1 MNYRDINL
9 IYFFDNSI
17 ICFIINIYSD
27 KQHTALKYLKDIEIN
42 LNNILI
48 IIDDFNIRNNNW
60 DITYPYHSVQTDNL
74 VRIVKNKLHLFY
86 FINLF
91 SILN

>member
-48 IIDDFNIRNNNW
+48 IIEDFNIRNNNW

-86 FINLF
+86 FILF
-91 SILN
+91 Y

>member
-48 IIDDFNIRNNNW
+48 IIEDFNIRNNNW

-74 VRIVKNKLHLFY
+74 VRIIKNKLHLFY
-86 FINLF
+86 FILF
-91 SILN
+91 Y